1 VRRIRAAAV
10 GLALAVLFGAAP
22 ARLSAAGAEYRIG
35 PKDLLDVKV
44 FEVPELNVERRVSDS
59 GKIDLPLLGEFPVAG
74 MTATEAA
81 SRLET
86 MLKEKYVN
94 RASVSIVIKE
104 YQDKPVSVLGAVAR
118 PGSLTVSGNWTLLQ
132 AISAAG
138 GLTPQAG
145 KKIYVLRRAE
155 NSLSDTLEL

>member
-1 VRRIRAAAV
+1 
-10 GLALAVLFGAAP
+10 
-22 ARLSAAGAEYRIG
+22 
-35 PKDLLDVKV
+35 
-44 FEVPELNVERRVSDS
+44 
-59 GKIDLPLLGEFPVAG
+59 
-74 MTATEAA
+74 MTAGEAA

-86 MLKEKYVN
+86 ALKSKYVN

-104 YQDKPVSVLGAVAR
+104 YQNKPVSVLGAVSK
-118 PGSLTVSGNWTLLQ
+118 PGSLNVAGNWTLLQ

-155 NSLSDTLEL
+155 NSLSDTLEVSTEDLLQSASTLWNVPVFPSSTFRPVPR